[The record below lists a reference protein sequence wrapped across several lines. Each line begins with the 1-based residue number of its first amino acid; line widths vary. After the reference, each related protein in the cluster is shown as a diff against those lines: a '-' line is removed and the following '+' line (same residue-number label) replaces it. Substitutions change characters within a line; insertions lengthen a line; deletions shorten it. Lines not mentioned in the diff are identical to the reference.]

1 MIIEDKITSKL
12 NKYQKVNDN
21 LIYLADIYIEI
32 IKIKKSTKGKIKS
45 TRNEKLIDSL
55 WENNPGKENKEY
67 FDKQLIQRF
76 NIKENETF
84 EIKKV
89 ILKKEI
95 SCSFYKR

>member
-1 MIIEDKITSKL
+1 MIIEDKITHRL
-12 NKYQKVNDN
+12 GKYERVNDN

-32 IKIKKSTKGKIKS
+32 IKIKKLAKGKIKN
-45 TRNEKLIDSL
+45 TRNEKLIDEL
-55 WENNPGKENKEY
+55 WENNPGEQNKEY
-67 FDKQLIQRF
+67 FNKKLIEKF